1 MALGLGNGDARAF
14 LRRALDPPTD
24 TALEHAAAALHR
36 VGALKGG
43 ATPPPVGESAPQ
55 ALTAPIRA
63 KVDAWTNAKK
73 VKDYK
78 KADAIRD
85 ELRKAAIDVERAA
98 TQMRQEAGAPAAA
111 AVAAPPA
118 AAAAAAAAGP
128 SPQAPLREELTPLGS
143 HLARMPLE
151 PRVGKILI
159 YGALLGCI
167 DPALTIAAAMS
178 LSRSP
183 FLTPHERRQE
193 AATARADFVRDRSD
207 HLALLRAY
215 EAWEL
220 EYGL

>member
-1 MALGLGNGDARAF
+1 
-14 LRRALDPPTD
+14 
-24 TALEHAAAALHR
+24 
-36 VGALKGG
+36 
-43 ATPPPVGESAPQ
+43 
-55 ALTAPIRA
+55 
-63 KVDAWTNAKK
+63 
-73 VKDYK
+73 
-78 KADAIRD
+78 
-85 ELRKAAIDVERAA
+85 
-98 TQMRQEAGAPAAA
+98 
-111 AVAAPPA
+111 
-118 AAAAAAAAGP
+118 
-128 SPQAPLREELTPLGS
+128 
-143 HLARMPLE
+143 MPLE

-220 EYGL
+220 EYEL

>member
-43 ATPPPVGESAPQ
+43 AAPPPVGESAPQ

-63 KVDAWTNAKK
+63 RVDAWTNAKK

-98 TQMRQEAGAPAAA
+98 AQMRQEAGAPAA
-111 AVAAPPA
+111 A

-220 EYGL
+220 EYEL